1 LKLNTVYLLQYDRNQ
16 PFLFSIQTIM
26 IAKITMFRL
35 FTKF

>member
-1 LKLNTVYLLQYDRNQ
+1 
-16 PFLFSIQTIM
+16 M